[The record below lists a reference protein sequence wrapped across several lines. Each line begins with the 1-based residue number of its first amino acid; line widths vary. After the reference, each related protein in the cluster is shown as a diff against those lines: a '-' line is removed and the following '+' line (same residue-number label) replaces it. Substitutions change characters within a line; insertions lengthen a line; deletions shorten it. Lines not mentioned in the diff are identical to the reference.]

1 MSMSVFL
8 EKLEMSINGSNSLV
22 CVGLDPDPRRM
33 PIQDVFEFCAGIV
46 DGAAEYSG
54 AFKPNLGFFEALG
67 IDGLTAL
74 KRMVEYIHDR
84 YPGKLVIG
92 DGKRGDIG
100 STSSRYA
107 TALFE
112 FWDFDAVTVNAY
124 GGRDSIQPFLNY
136 EDRGVFVWC
145 KSSNPDGGQFQ
156 GERSR
161 PGAELA
167 LFERMA
173 EMSTEWNENGNLGLV
188 VGATYPAEL
197 EKVRELA
204 PGIPILIPGVG
215 SQRGDLARSLR
226 AGMERDF
233 ANILIS
239 SSRSINYASS
249 DARNFS
255 QAAGKAA
262 NLLRKEINTVLSD
275 IDINHQ

>member
-1 MSMSVFL
+1 MSMSVFQ
-8 EKLEMSINGSNSLV
+8 EKLKMSVNASNSLL
-22 CVGLDPDPRRM
+22 CVGLDPDPNRM
-33 PIQDVFEFCAGIV
+33 PIKNVFEFCVGLV
-46 DGAAEYSG
+46 DGTAEYSG

-67 IDGLTAL
+67 IDGLTTL
-74 KRMVEYIHDR
+74 KRIVEYIHER

-92 DGKRGDIG
+92 DGKRGDID

-156 GERSR
+156 GKRSQ

-173 EMSTEWNENGNLGLV
+173 EMSTGWNENGNLGLV

-204 PGIPILIPGVG
+204 PSIPILVPGVG
-215 SQRGDLARSLR
+215 SQQGDLARSLR
-226 AGMERDF
+226 AGMENGF

-239 SSRSINYASS
+239 SSRSINYASVE
-249 DARNFS
+249 AKNFS

-262 NLLRKEINTVLSD
+262 KTLRDEINAVLSD
-275 IDINHQ
+275 ISHH

>member
-1 MSMSVFL
+1 MSVFL

-249 DARNFS
+249 DAKNFS

>member
-8 EKLEMSINGSNSLV
+8 EKLEMSVNASNSLV
-22 CVGLDPDPRRM
+22 CVGLDPDPNRM
-33 PIQDVFEFCAGIV
+33 PIQNVFEFCAGIV
-46 DGAAEYSG
+46 DGTAEYSG
-54 AFKPNLGFFEALG
+54 AYKPNLGFFEALG
-67 IDGLTAL
+67 IDGLITL

-92 DGKRGDIG
+92 DGKRGDIDT
-100 STSSRYA
+100 TSSRYA

-124 GGRDSIQPFLNY
+124 GGRDSIQPFLSY

-215 SQRGDLARSLR
+215 SQQGDLARSLR
-226 AGMERDF
+226 AGTERGF

-239 SSRSINYASS
+239 SSRSINYASN
-249 DARNFS
+249 DAKNFS

-262 NLLRKEINTVLSD
+262 NMLREEINAVLSD
-275 IDINHQ
+275 INRQ

>member
-1 MSMSVFL
+1 M
-8 EKLEMSINGSNSLV
+8 
-22 CVGLDPDPRRM
+22 
-33 PIQDVFEFCAGIV
+33 
-46 DGAAEYSG
+46 
-54 AFKPNLGFFEALG
+54 
-67 IDGLTAL
+67 
-74 KRMVEYIHDR
+74 
-84 YPGKLVIG
+84 IG

-249 DARNFS
+249 DAKNFS

-262 NLLRKEINTVLSD
+262 NMLRKEINTVLRDS
-275 IDINHQ
+275 NHQQ